1 MAQLAGFKESGM
13 RKIADKMGYTGPM
26 TGFTEY
32 LNANPDKQQMMNSYV
47 NKAMLMA
54 SGGYVRKFQEGGFA
68 LPEGFDAQEYLTANP
83 DVLQAVSQGQFT
95 SAEDHFRKFGGGEQR
110 LTQLPQGFDP
120 ELYASANPDV
130 IGQVPINPETGGR
143 DRDKVAEAGLKHFR
157 EFGFKEERPLGTGVT
172 QTFVPPPTD
181 ARDTVTTTPDA
192 GDTITQPPPTD
203 TTTPPTD
210 DRDTVTQQPSIQ
222 PDPNRTFATFQDL
235 QNAPRES
242 LTPEQ
247 VHILNFYSST
257 PEQQQAINQM
267 PEFRN
272 AQLPVGQYQPG
283 VRVTAP
289 TQQDPQPPAGTDP
302 QPPAGDTVSG
312 ATGVGSVNGAAVLA
326 NRPDVAQAIQ
336 DGNTFG
342 VDPATLEG
350 LTPEQRNQRLA
361 EAWFNTFGN
370 QENVNPN
377 TGLSNTPSNFD
388 NVSDQIIMDYL
399 DQFAD
404 LREAFGGPPY
414 TPAIL
419 AQARAHYADFGR
431 REIAEGNRARL
442 VQFDL
447 TPAQLEAFR
456 YSNDAYEN
464 LTPEELRRTY
474 IQIGGAAGAT
484 NFDRN
489 AQILNNAEL
498 AIYRDNNPDL
508 ANLSDFELRQHFIQF
523 GRQEMLQGTRPKIDA
538 LIPEPSQYAG
548 LTSIQDIAASRLET
562 PRLAGDTKLT
572 AQTIAGPG
580 GTVPTGTDIDTTS
593 GQVTGDRRAT
603 FKTAGQASVATA
615 APPPSVTPSVTATT
629 ETADDVRTVTDA
641 TTGAT
646 KTLTK
651 ARPDTALQI
660 GTQVAGLT
668 ADTGTAQLATEAT
681 RLLGEPELITPA
693 AKKEAAAEFVES
705 IVAQSANPSE
715 SATVAGQ
722 LANLLGDFDVSNP
735 PSWAAGA
742 MRAATAEM
750 ARRGM
755 GASSIAG
762 QAIVQAAMEAALP
775 IAQADAQ
782 IQAQFEGQN
791 LSNRQQM
798 AVFYAQQR
806 ASFIGQE
813 FDQTF
818 QSRVTNAARISDIA
832 DKNFTA
838 QQQVVLENS
847 RAANTMNLQNLSNK
861 QALTMAEAS
870 SLAQIDIANLNN
882 RQQTAVLEAQAFL
895 QRDMS
900 ELSNDQQTR
909 LFNAQQRIQS
919 MFTDA
924 AADNARKQFNA
935 STESQTDQFFANL
948 ATQTSQFNN
957 AQKNAIAQ
965 FNSGQQ
971 NTINRF
977 NAEIGNQRDQFNQ
990 ANRLVIDQANAVWR
1004 RSIATADTAAINRV
1018 NELNASAL
1026 LDISDTAYNDLWQ
1039 QYSDVIEYAY
1049 RAAENQLDRAASLA
1063 EANLNADTRRQIADE
1078 EARTAAGSAIG
1089 SLIGTLGAAFLGG
1102 T

>member
-13 RKIADKMGYTGPM
+13 RKIADRMGYTGPM

-68 LPEGFDAQEYLTANP
+68 IPEGFNPDSYLQENP
-83 DVLQAVSQGQFT
+83 DVQAAIEAGQFT
-95 SAEDHFRKFGGGEQR
+95 SAADHFQKFGGGEER
-110 LTQLPQGFDP
+110 TGATGFTPPPQFDATSYL
-120 ELYASANPDV
+120 EANPDV
-130 IGQVPINPETGGR
+130 GQAIERG
-143 DRDKVAEAGLKHFR
+143 
-157 EFGFKEERPLGTGVT
+157 EF
-172 QTFVPPPTD
+172 QD
-181 ARDTVTTTPDA
+181 ARDHFQKFGGGEDREGVT
-192 GDTITQPPPTD
+192 GLTITQTPTD

-210 DRDTVTQQPSIQ
+210 DRDTVTTTPPADDRDTVTQQPSIQ
-222 PDPNRTFATFQDL
+222 PDPDRTFATFQDL
-235 QNAPRES
+235 QNTPREF

-289 TQQDPQPPAGTDP
+289 TQQDPQPPAG
-302 QPPAGDTVSG
+302 DTVSG
-312 ATGVGSVNGAAVLA
+312 ATGVGSVNGAAIIA
-326 NRPDVAQAIQ
+326 NRPDVLSEIQA
-336 DGNTFG
+336 GNTFG

-370 QENVNPN
+370 QEGVNPN

-399 DQFAD
+399 DQFPD

-447 TPAQLEAFR
+447 TPQQLQLMRFA
-456 YSNDAYEN
+456 NDAYEN
-464 LTPEELRRTY
+464 LTDEELRRTY
-474 IQIGGAAGAT
+474 IQMGGNIP
-484 NFDRN
+484 NFDRGATLLN
-489 AQILNNAEL
+489 RAQLQL
-498 AIYRDNNPDL
+498 LRDEFPDL
-508 ANLSDFELRQHFIQF
+508 AGMNDYELQQHFIQF
-523 GRQEMLQGTRPKIDA
+523 GRQEMLTGKRKKIDA
-538 LIPEPSQYAG
+538 VLPEPSQYAG
-548 LTSIQDIAASRLET
+548 LDSIQNIAASRLET

-572 AQTIAGPG
+572 AQTIAGPS
-580 GTVPTGTDIDTTS
+580 GTVPTGTDIATTT

-646 KTLTK
+646 KTFS
-651 ARPDTALQI
+651 
-660 GTQVAGLT
+660 LT
-668 ADTGTAQLATEAT
+668 AAGDTGAIPKAAVREDEAGKTTTSVTDLDAPEKSDFEKDVFKEAT
-681 RLLGEPELITPA
+681 RADITEQEKVKIEA
-693 AKKEAAAEFVES
+693 DIRTKAKDFVEE
-705 IVAQSANPSE
+705 IKAQSEDPSA

-722 LANLLGDFDVSNP
+722 LANLLGDFDVANP
-735 PSWAAGA
+735 PAWAAGA
-742 MRAATAEM
+742 IRTANAEM
-750 ARRGM
+750 IRRGL

-762 QAIVQAAMEAALP
+762 QALIQAAMEAALP
-775 IAQADAQ
+775 IAQADAS
-782 IQAQFEGQN
+782 IFAQFEGQN
-791 LSNRQQM
+791 LSNKQQM
-798 AVFYAQQR
+798 ALVYAQQR
-806 ASFIGQE
+806 ANFIGKE
-813 FDQTF
+813 FDQEF
-818 QSRVTNAARISDIA
+818 QARVTNAAKISDIA

-838 QQQVVLENS
+838 EQQVALENS
-847 RAANTMNLQNLSNK
+847 RAANTLNLQNLSNA
-861 QALTMAEAS
+861 QALVMAEAAA
-870 SLAQIDIANLNN
+870 LAQLDTTNLNN
-882 RQQTAVLEAQAFL
+882 RQQAAVQEAQAFL
-895 QRDMS
+895 QKDMA

-935 STESQTDQFFANL
+935 STDAQTDQFFANL

-1089 SLIGTLGAAFLGG
+1089 SLIGTLGAAFIGG

>member
-13 RKIADKMGYTGPM
+13 RKIADRMGYTGPM

-68 LPEGFDAQEYLTANP
+68 IPEGFNPDSYLQENP
-83 DVLQAVSQGQFT
+83 DVQAAIEAGQFT
-95 SAEDHFRKFGGGEQR
+95 SAADHFQKFGGGEER
-110 LTQLPQGFDP
+110 TGATGFTPPPQFDATSYR
-120 ELYASANPDV
+120 EANPDV
-130 IGQVPINPETGGR
+130 DQAIQRG
-143 DRDKVAEAGLKHFR
+143 
-157 EFGFKEERPLGTGVT
+157 EF
-172 QTFVPPPTD
+172 QD
-181 ARDTVTTTPDA
+181 ARDHFQKFGGGEDREGVTGPTATQPST
-192 GDTITQPPPTD
+192 GTQPTQPPPTD
-203 TTTPPTD
+203 
-210 DRDTVTQQPSIQ
+210 DTVTQQPSIQ
-222 PDPNRTFATFQDL
+222 PDPDRTFATFQDL
-235 QNAPRES
+235 QNTPREF

-257 PEQQQAINQM
+257 PEQQQAINAM

-289 TQQDPQPPAGTDP
+289 TQQDP

-336 DGNTFG
+336 AGNTFG

-370 QENVNPN
+370 QEGVNPN

-399 DQFAD
+399 DQFPD

-431 REIAEGNRARL
+431 REIAEGNRPRL

-464 LTPEELRRTY
+464 LTPTELRRTY

-538 LIPEPSQYAG
+538 LVPPVSPYAG
-548 LTSIQDIAASRLET
+548 QQTIGGISTVRLET
-562 PRLAGDTKLT
+562 PTLVGDTKLQ
-572 AQTIAGPG
+572 AQKIAQPG
-580 GTVPTGTDIDTTS
+580 GAVPTGTTLPTTTGL
-593 GQVTGDRRAT
+593 GQVTGDLT
-603 FKTAGQASVATA
+603 ASVAKAGTA
-615 APPPSVTPSVTATT
+615 ATATAT
-629 ETADDVRTVTDA
+629 PLGPDGASTVTDA
-641 TTGAT
+641 DFKKAQTTVEGVTTGTEGQDVTFTPDAVTGRVLAT
-646 KTLTK
+646 PKAAQQVGSAVTGIDAPKTEEVDK
-651 ARPDTALQI
+651 AVAATRPDM
-660 GTQVAGLT
+660 
-668 ADTGTAQLATEAT
+668 
-681 RLLGEPELITPA
+681 TPQETVLNNAIAENA
-693 AKKEAAAEFVES
+693 AKFVEEIAAATATPTET
-705 IVAQSANPSE
+705 
-715 SATVAGQ
+715 ATVKGQ
-722 LANLLGDFDVSNP
+722 LTTLLAEFEKVDEIGNPINP
-735 PSWAAGA
+735 PWAAGA

-750 ARRGM
+750 VRRGL
-755 GASSIAG
+755 GSSSIAG

-798 AVFYAQQR
+798 AAFYAQQR
-806 ASFIGQE
+806 ATAIGQE
-813 FDQTF
+813 FTQEF
-818 QSRVTNAARISDIA
+818 QARVTNAARVADIA
-832 DKNFTA
+832 DRNFTA
-838 QQQVVLENS
+838 EQQVVLENS
-847 RAANTMNLQNLSNK
+847 RAVNTLRLQDLSNK
-861 QALTMAEAS
+861 QALTLAEAS
-870 SLAQIDIANLNN
+870 ALAQLDVANLNN
-882 RQQTAVLEAQAFL
+882 RQQAAVQAAQAFL
-895 QRDMS
+895 QKDLT
-900 ELSNDQQTR
+900 EASNDQQVEI
-909 LFNAQQRIQS
+909 FNAQNRIQAILS
-919 MFTDA
+919 DT
-924 AADNARKQFNA
+924 AADNARLQFNA
-935 STESQTDQFFANL
+935 SSENQVEQFFANL
-948 ATQTSQFNN
+948 ATQTSQFNK
-957 AQKNAIAQ
+957 AQENAIKQ
-965 FNSGQQ
+965 FDAGQE
-971 NTINRF
+971 NVINRF
-977 NAEIGNQRDQFNQ
+977 NEELANQRDQFNAQ
-990 ANRLVIDQANAVWR
+990 NRLVIDQSNAQWR
-1004 RSIATADTAAINRV
+1004 RSIATADTQAINRA
-1018 NELNASAL
+1018 NELNAAAL
-1026 LDISDTAYNDLWQ
+1026 LDISNTAYNDLWQ
-1039 QYSDVIEYAY
+1039 YY
-1049 RAAENQLDRAASLA
+1049 
-1063 EANLNADTRRQIADE
+1063 ADTMEFAYQSAESERDRQIRLAIAELQAKVTTDV
-1078 EARTAAGSAIG
+1078 EAAKRDQQSAIG
-1089 SLIGTLGAAFLGG
+1089 FGKLIGTFLTAEKDSVIGSLLPI
-1102 T
+1102 